1 MEGLFVVGLKIGW
14 LEEIFVVLRGSV
26 DESRSIGGA
35 LLEHCWSIVGALL
48 EHPRSMQGACKEHIL
63 GECRAVR
70 HLVVRRRTACGLS
83 WGS

>member
-35 LLEHCWSIVGALL
+35 LLEHCWSI
-48 EHPRSMQGACKEHIL
+48 HGACKEHIL